1 MISTIIKCEL
11 CLQFLVSIDLAD
23 NNHVNVFIHGI
34 STQSDFS
41 NNTIPY
47 IYKEYTKFNIEKD
60 VDTIFETVKDGIE
73 YHHHWNTNSKKEF
86 CDWLES
92 EVHNGTFF

>member
-1 MISTIIKCEL
+1 MISTVIKCEL
-11 CLQFLVSIDLAD
+11 GLQFLVSIDLAD
-23 NNHVNVFIHGI
+23 DNNVNVFIHGI

-60 VDTIFETVKDGIE
+60 VETIFETVKHGIE

-92 EVHNGTFF
+92 EFLNGTFF